1 MTIIARILAVL
12 AFAAAGLAAA
22 AESNAITDAN
32 SAVRAAKRFT
42 KGQCTAKVP
51 CTYKAQR
58 DGKQWRVWVRQTKAE
73 AASGG
78 ARRTIVLTFDDNGT
92 LLRRLEAD

>member
-1 MTIIARILAVL
+1 MAPCPRILA
-12 AFAAAGLAAA
+12 AIALAAA
-22 AESNAITDAN
+22 SLAAGAESNGITDAE

-58 DGKQWRVWVRQTKAE
+58 DGKQWRVWVKQTKAE
-73 AASGG
+73 AASAG
-78 ARRTIVLTFDDNGT
+78 ARRTVVLYFDSNGT